1 MFKEVA
7 LNYLNEKR
15 DELIKVSKE
24 IWANPELGHK
34 EHFASKRIAEILES
48 EGFDVELGY
57 VNIPTAIKATYGSG
71 SPAIGLL
78 GEYDALPGL
87 SQKVSTTEE
96 PIIQG
101 APGHGCGHNLLG
113 VCKLAAAI
121 AIKEG
126 IKQGDLKGTI
136 VFYGCPAEEQ
146 LTGKPFMARGGAF
159 RDIDMAI
166 SWHPASYN
174 IASYASKT
182 ALNSAKFHF
191 KGKTAHA
198 ALDPQNGRSAL
209 SAVELMNVGANYL
222 REHVTDD
229 VRIHYV
235 ITDGGG
241 APNVVPDKATV
252 FYFVRALTREAVVDT
267 YNRLVKIAE
276 GAAMMTETQL
286 EVELLGGCYNYLV
299 NKVLVD
305 LSHKVMTETK
315 RPEWT
320 EEELEFAKELN
331 SKTDNYQKTIKA
343 GYAKDG
349 EHIATD
355 VLPIDEKPRYASN
368 DTGDVSHIVP
378 TCMFMTATQNIGAP
392 GHSWQVVACAGHSI
406 GQKGMMYGAECIVGI
421 VDEIFKDP
429 TILKKAK
436 EEFAEKINGKEYIC
450 PIPDDVP
457 LPY

>member
-71 SPAIGLL
+71 SPVIGLL

-320 EEELEFAKELN
+320 EEELYLISTRYHPTFVETCKLGKTRHLTGRDTCGVFVSVGLN
-331 SKTDNYQKTIKA
+331 KKRITPYVMLDL
-343 GYAKDG
+343 
-349 EHIATD
+349 ATNQ
-355 VLPIDEKPRYASN
+355 I
-368 DTGDVSHIVP
+368 
-378 TCMFMTATQNIGAP
+378 
-392 GHSWQVVACAGHSI
+392 
-406 GQKGMMYGAECIVGI
+406 
-421 VDEIFKDP
+421 
-429 TILKKAK
+429 ILKGVILMDTIIHEIMKK
-436 EEFAEKINGKEYIC
+436 VINDYEKIG
-450 PIPDDVP
+450 
-457 LPY
+457 